1 MPDADTIDEAALAM
15 LVENHWQEFVE
26 YSGGEESTEM
36 TLGAVDRASGTIWDD
51 F

>member
-15 LVENHWQEFVE
+15 LVENHWQGFVE

-36 TLGAVDRASGTIWDD
+36 TLRALKNAAGLV
-51 F
+51 